1 MRSVSTRTGHGARSR
16 LATGLAGLSVAA
28 CLAWAT
34 DARAAACCGE
44 ASALGDRLSAAEV
57 TAISTSLSGRGRI
70 GSFDEDGEYF
80 PASIDDID
88 VRFQLAADA
97 AVRVS
102 SWLEVGATVPVVVNL
117 RGSDGHAEAGGSFGD
132 VTARARA
139 SIASSDQH
147 QFAPG
152 LSALVGVVIPTGV
165 PASASTD
172 NRLSDV
178 TGQGDGEIVLGL
190 TTDKVFEGVL
200 LARVDGSVGLFL
212 PSSVDAERVQRAPRL
227 TLSAM
232 VGPVLRGVALAAGV
246 TYEAEAP
253 PSTAPQGEAAR
264 TQLQLVAST
273 VADVTPTMAVLAS
286 VRSSLPAKGAGTNE
300 IASTTAA
307 LGLRV
312 AVHGL

>member
-1 MRSVSTRTGHGARSR
+1 MGHEARSR

-97 AVRVS
+97 ALRVS

-132 VTARARA
+132 VTGTRPGVDRVERPAPVRARSLGPRRRRRPHWGA
-139 SIASSDQH
+139 RE
-147 QFAPG
+147 
-152 LSALVGVVIPTGV
+152 
-165 PASASTD
+165 
-172 NRLSDV
+172 RLDR
-178 TGQGDGEIVLGL
+178 Q
-190 TTDKVFEGVL
+190 
-200 LARVDGSVGLFL
+200 
-212 PSSVDAERVQRAPRL
+212 PPRRRHR
-227 TLSAM
+227 
-232 VGPVLRGVALAAGV
+232 PR
-246 TYEAEAP
+246 
-253 PSTAPQGEAAR
+253 
-264 TQLQLVAST
+264 
-273 VADVTPTMAVLAS
+273 
-286 VRSSLPAKGAGTNE
+286 
-300 IASTTAA
+300 
-307 LGLRV
+307 
-312 AVHGL
+312 